1 MVLLLLLREQITWR
15 KYISASECRVF
26 IDMQLREAFKQ
37 HVCIPLVRNKYTD
50 PSHRLHFAVPVSR
63 KVYTWGLVAKGLGFL
78 SWDFGETVFS
88 LYLELGQ
95 A

>member
-1 MVLLLLLREQITWR
+1 MPWPVPVVTGIVSYPSEAGEAGMVIILLLRGKITWR

-50 PSHRLHFAVPVSR
+50 PSH
-63 KVYTWGLVAKGLGFL
+63 
-78 SWDFGETVFS
+78 
-88 LYLELGQ
+88 
-95 A
+95 